1 MKINHLFKLAALFV
15 AALTITS
22 CTQKKFRVSGTIT
35 DAKDSLL
42 YFENMGLN
50 GPVTV
55 DSVKLSADGSFSFS
69 AKAPGNP
76 EFYRLRIDRQLI
88 NVAIDST
95 ENVEVKASYPTM
107 SYKYDI
113 QGSDDCAKIKE
124 LTLKQMNLQTQLN
137 AIAGNPN
144 VPYDQEGALMQDALD
159 KYKTAVK
166 TNYIFKA
173 PMKAYSYFA
182 L

>member
-55 DSVKLSADGSFSFS
+55 DSVKRSADGSFSFS

-95 ENVEVKASYPTM
+95 EN
-107 SYKYDI
+107 
-113 QGSDDCAKIKE
+113 
-124 LTLKQMNLQTQLN
+124 
-137 AIAGNPN
+137 
-144 VPYDQEGALMQDALD
+144 
-159 KYKTAVK
+159 
-166 TNYIFKA
+166 
-173 PMKAYSYFA
+173 
-182 L
+182 